1 MRRHSLAGD
10 GKREKGDRQIHYVT
24 DIMSSIQG
32 KDALDRLKSL
42 TQGAVKEANEKMLWQ
57 TDSLILV
64 DMQYGKFL
72 PVMFERPL
80 VLKKWS
86 ADLSKNGKIAL

>member
-1 MRRHSLAGD
+1 
-10 GKREKGDRQIHYVT
+10 
-24 DIMSSIQG
+24 MSSIQG

-72 PVMFERPL
+72 PVMFEQPL